1 MTRYRVWHRTAYTYG
16 KPVQDSVGQ
25 FHLVPRDLPWQRLEA
40 SAVVVDPVPGDL
52 DADTDYFGNASTYFH
67 LTDPHSEL
75 TITASSEVDVDVPA
89 YDPAALAQPWER
101 ARPLAHPETP
111 GAWAATEYALESAR
125 ARHAPDAVA
134 YGAESLTPGRPLG
147 EAVTDLMQ
155 RIFRDF
161 DYDKTATTVTSTV
174 ADAMR
179 ARAGVC
185 QDFAHVALACLRS
198 HGVAARYVSGY
209 LATRPAPG
217 KERVFGADAS
227 HAWLSVW
234 LPPTGEATGDAAGEA
249 AGGQAGEGQW
259 LAIDP
264 TNDQWADDRY
274 VTVAWGRDYGDV
286 SPVKGIIFTKAKQ
299 STLRVSVDVAPLA
312 D

>member
-1 MTRYRVWHRTAYTYG
+1 M
-16 KPVQDSVGQ
+16 
-25 FHLVPRDLPWQRLEA
+25 
-40 SAVVVDPVPGDL
+40 
-52 DADTDYFGNASTYFH
+52 
-67 LTDPHSEL
+67 
-75 TITASSEVDVDVPA
+75 
-89 YDPAALAQPWER
+89 
-101 ARPLAHPETP
+101 
-111 GAWAATEYALESAR
+111 
-125 ARHAPDAVA
+125 
-134 YGAESLTPGRPLG
+134 
-147 EAVTDLMQ
+147 
-155 RIFRDF
+155 
-161 DYDKTATTVTSTV
+161 
-174 ADAMR
+174 
-179 ARAGVC
+179 
-185 QDFAHVALACLRS
+185 
-198 HGVAARYVSGY
+198 
-209 LATRPAPG
+209 
-217 KERVFGADAS
+217 FGADAS

>member
-1 MTRYRVWHRTAYTYG
+1 MTRYRVWHRTAYSYA

-40 SAVVVDPVPGDL
+40 SDVVVDPMPGDL
-52 DADTDYFGNASTYFH
+52 AADRDYFGNSSTYFH

-75 TITASSEVDVDVPA
+75 TITASSDVVVDVPA
-89 YDPAALAQPWER
+89 YDPDALAQPWER
-101 ARPLAHPETP
+101 ARPLVHPEVP

-125 ARHAPDAVA
+125 ARHAPEAVA
-134 YGAESLTPGRPLG
+134 YGAQSLTPGRPLG
-147 EAVTDLMQ
+147 EAATDLMR

-234 LPPTGEATGDAAGEA
+234 LPPTGEA

>member
-1 MTRYRVWHRTAYTYG
+1 MRYRVWHRTAYTYS

-25 FHLVPRDLPWQRLEA
+25 FHLMPRELPWQRVEA
-40 SAVVVDPVPGDL
+40 SDVAVDPAPGDL
-52 DADTDYFGNASTYFH
+52 AADTDYFGNASTYFH
-67 LTDPHSEL
+67 LTDPHAEL
-75 TITASSEVDVDVPA
+75 TITSSSDVTVEVPD
-89 YDPAALAQPWER
+89 YDADALAQPWEL
-101 ARPLAHPETP
+101 ARPILHPHLP
-111 GAWAATEYALESAR
+111 GAWSATEYALESVRVQHVPEA
-125 ARHAPDAVA
+125 AE
-134 YGAESLTPGRPLG
+134 YGAVSLTPGRPIG
-147 EAVTDLMQ
+147 EAATDLIE

-209 LATRPAPG
+209 LATQPPPG

-227 HAWLSVW
+227 HAWLAVW
-234 LPPTGEATGDAAGEA
+234 LPGTD
-249 AGGQAGEGQW
+249 QW

-264 TNDQWADDRY
+264 TNNQWANDRY

-286 SPVKGIIFTKAKQ
+286 SPVKGIIFTKAKR
-299 STLRVSVDVAPLA
+299 STLRVSVDVAPL
-312 D
+312 